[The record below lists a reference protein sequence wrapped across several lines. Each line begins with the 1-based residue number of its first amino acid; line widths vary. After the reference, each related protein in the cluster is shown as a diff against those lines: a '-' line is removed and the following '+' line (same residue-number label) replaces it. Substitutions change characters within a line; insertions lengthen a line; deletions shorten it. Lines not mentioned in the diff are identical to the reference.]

1 VIINR
6 TGEVARERGLS
17 VRQLSQQANIMYNTA
32 LNLCRGV
39 GTRIDFEVLDSLCK
53 VLHVQP
59 GDLLVWV
66 PDPEDQAKQA
76 AQPQHTKT

>member
-1 VIINR
+1 MIINR
-6 TGEVARERGLS
+6 TGEIARERGLS
-17 VRQLSQQANIMYNTA
+17 VRQLSQQAGIMYNTA

-66 PDPEDQAKQA
+66 PDPEDQPEKT
-76 AQPQHTKT
+76 AQPQATTT

>member
-1 VIINR
+1 MVR
-6 TGEVARERGLS
+6 ARGLS
-17 VRQLSQQANIMYNTA
+17 VRQLSEQANIMYNTA

-59 GDLLVWV
+59 GELLVWV
-66 PDPEDQAKQA
+66 PDPEDQPALA
-76 AQPQHTKT
+76 TQPQHANT